1 MVASFVVVVWSGV
14 VVCFCVVG
22 GSCLSEKKFESRV
35 CSRRCFVGCC
45 AFRAHQINNK
55 TSKILGAFVVAA
67 LAIQAHVVILLPPI
81 ALASVS
87 NSFDSWVPMLEGGLV
102 GDWSSVGLSCARR

>member
-14 VVCFCVVG
+14 VVCFWVVG
-22 GSCLSEKKFESRV
+22 GFRLSEKRSEGRV

-45 AFRAHQINNK
+45 AFGVHQLNNK
-55 TSKILGAFVVAA
+55 TSKILGACVVAA
-67 LAIQAHVVILLPPI
+67 LAIQAHVVILLFPI

-87 NSFDSWVPMLEGGLV
+87 NSFVSWVPMLVGGLV
-102 GDWSSVGLSCARR
+102 GDWSSVGLSCARG

>member
-1 MVASFVVVVWSGV
+1 MVASFVVVVRSGV
-14 VVCFCVVG
+14 VLCFWVVG
-22 GSCLSEKKFESRV
+22 GFSLSEKKFESRV

-45 AFRAHQINNK
+45 AFEAHQLNNK
-55 TSKILGAFVVAA
+55 TSKILGACVVAA
-67 LAIQAHVVILLPPI
+67 LAIQAHVVILLFPI

-87 NSFDSWVPMLEGGLV
+87 NSFVSWVPMLVGGLV